1 MINEHQ
7 KPYQTTQEE
16 QELRADC
23 MYGKITLGEFNRRY
37 EELKKRGLIRRN
49 GRRVGK

>member
-1 MINEHQ
+1 MINEYQ
-7 KPYQTTQEE
+7 KPYRTTKEE

-37 EELKKRGLIRRN
+37 EELKKRGLIQRN
-49 GRRVGK
+49 GRVII

>member
-1 MINEHQ
+1 MGKGS
-7 KPYQTTQEE
+7 KPRPTSTTKEE

-37 EELKKRGLIRRN
+37 EELKKRGL
-49 GRRVGK
+49 V

>member
-1 MINEHQ
+1 MG
-7 KPYQTTQEE
+7 KGSRPRPCCTTREE

-23 MYGKITLGEFNRRY
+23 MYGKITLGEFNKRY

-49 GRRVGK
+49 GRIVR